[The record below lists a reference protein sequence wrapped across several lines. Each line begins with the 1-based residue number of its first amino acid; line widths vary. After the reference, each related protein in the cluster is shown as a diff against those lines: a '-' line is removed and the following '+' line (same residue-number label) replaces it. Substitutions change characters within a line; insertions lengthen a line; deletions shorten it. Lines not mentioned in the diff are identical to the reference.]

1 MATQTTMFITSNPCI
16 YPEVKFINKY
26 VKEIKY
32 YKIIKISALELGDII
47 FQQQVNLTKLFYKA

>member
-1 MATQTTMFITSNPCI
+1 MFITSNPCI